1 MARRSTLEQVA
12 GDHDPSAYPASDP
25 GHARASRRGAPRR
38 FRWSGGGGRWLVW
51 IGRAVL
57 WLLIIVIVVN
67 GVRAP
72 FERFTQGEPA
82 GATPTA
88 SPGAGFPAEAAIS
101 FANQFAAAY
110 LNFDA
115 ANPRVRAE
123 RLKPFLPDAA
133 HDQFGW
139 NGFGRLQAG
148 AIQPAN
154 IEIKDANNAVVT
166 LMVQSGE
173 RRWLFSVP
181 VYAQDNR
188 FVVSQRPALL
198 PAPGPAQLPAAAQPE
213 HDEATAAE
221 LTPQLK
227 GFFEAFGSGDPE
239 QLRRYVAAGVDIQG
253 FNGAFT
259 LAQLK
264 QVIVPPGG
272 TTRSV
277 TAIVVWA
284 VPAATPPA
292 TDPAAQPTDAPVDP
306 PGALE
311 QAYRL
316 TVEKQGD
323 KWFVKD
329 VRGAGRTAE

>member
-1 MARRSTLEQVA
+1 MARRSTVQQVA
-12 GDHDPSAYPASDP
+12 GDHEQSAYPSPDLDLVP
-25 GHARASRRGAPRR
+25 RGRRGRR
-38 FRWSGGGGRWLVW
+38 LRWSGSGGRWLVW

-57 WLLIIVIVVN
+57 WALIIVILFN

-82 GATPTA
+82 PAEPTA
-88 SPGAGFPAEAAIS
+88 TPGAGFPTEQAVS

-115 ANPRVRAE
+115 ANPAVRAQK
-123 RLKPFLPDAA
+123 LKPFLPEAA

-139 NGFGRLQAG
+139 NGFGRMQVVG
-148 AIQPAN
+148 IQLSHV
-154 IEIKDANNAVVT
+154 EVQDANNGVIT
-166 LMVQSGE
+166 FMVHSGE

-181 VYAQDNR
+181 VYARDGR

-198 PAPGPAQLPAAAQPE
+198 PAPGPAELPPAPQTE
-213 HDEATAAE
+213 QDEATAAE

-227 GFFEAFGSGDPE
+227 GFFEAFASGDAE

-272 TTRSV
+272 NTRSV

-284 VPAATPPA
+284 IPASTPTA
-292 TDPAAQPTDAPVDP
+292 DPSAQPTDAPVDP

-329 VRGAGRTAE
+329 VRGASRAVE

>member
-1 MARRSTLEQVA
+1 MARRSTVQQVA
-12 GDHDPSAYPASDP
+12 GDHEHSAYPSPELDLAP
-25 GHARASRRGAPRR
+25 QGRRGARR
-38 FRWSGGGGRWLVW
+38 LRWSGSGGRWLVW
-51 IGRAVL
+51 IGRALLWAVL
-57 WLLIIVIVVN
+57 IVILIN

-72 FERFTQGEPA
+72 FERFTQGDPSPA
-82 GATPTA
+82 APTPT
-88 SPGAGFPAEAAIS
+88 PGAGFPTEQAVS
-101 FANQFAAAY
+101 FASQFAAAY

-115 ANPRVRAE
+115 ANPAVRAQK
-123 RLKPFLPDAA
+123 LKPFLPEAA

-139 NGFGRLQAG
+139 NGFGKMQVIG
-148 AIQPAN
+148 IQLSHVEVQN
-154 IEIKDANNAVVT
+154 ANNAVVT
-166 LMVQSGE
+166 LMVHSGE

-181 VYAQDNR
+181 VYAKDGR

-198 PAPGPAQLPAAAQPE
+198 PAPGPAELPPAPPTEQ
-213 HDEATAAE
+213 DEATAAE

-227 GFFEAFGSGDPE
+227 GFFEAFASGDPE
-239 QLRRYVAAGVDIQG
+239 QLRRYVAAGVEIEG

-272 TTRSV
+272 NTRSV

-284 VPAATPPA
+284 IPA
-292 TDPAAQPTDAPVDP
+292 TTPAPTTDPTAEPTDAPVDP

-311 QAYRL
+311 QAYQL

-329 VRGAGRTAE
+329 VRGARRPAA